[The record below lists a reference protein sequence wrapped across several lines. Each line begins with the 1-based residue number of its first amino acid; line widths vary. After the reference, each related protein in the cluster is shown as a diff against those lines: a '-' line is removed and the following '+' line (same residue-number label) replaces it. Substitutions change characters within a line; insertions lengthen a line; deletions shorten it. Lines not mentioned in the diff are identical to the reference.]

1 MKIELPKNE
10 LKALLPF
17 AAQDETRFSLCGIN
31 IELRKGKHPLLIS
44 TDGRRLAVLKSEAE
58 PWDSDAT
65 QFLLPRTL
73 LEMVFKLCGDMG
85 ALPFTVEGK
94 TITCKFLQRKTEML
108 VSLEYPQ
115 CEVAFP
121 KWRQVVPKKVE
132 HAGNLRRVSFN
143 PGYMADYAKVATALR
158 SDKHPGLLLYA
169 EDDFSPMVVRIQQI
183 PAFYAV
189 LMPMRIDGGES
200 ADAPDWI
207 EMGEL
212 EQKAPEQGNKA

>member
-17 AAQDETRFSLCGIN
+17 AAEDETRFSLCGIN
-31 IELRKGKHPLLIS
+31 VELRKGKHPVLIS

-65 QFLLPRTL
+65 QFLLPRPL
-73 LEMVFKLCGDMG
+73 LEMVLKLCGDMG

-94 TITCKFLQRKTEML
+94 TITCKFLRPKTEML

-121 KWRQVVPKKVE
+121 KWRQVVPKIE
-132 HAGNLRRVSFN
+132 HTGNLRRVSFN
-143 PGYMADYAKVATALR
+143 PAYMADYAKVATALLGN
-158 SDKHPGLLLYA
+158 KHPGLLLYT
-169 EDDFSPMVVRIQQI
+169 EDDFSPMVARIQQI

-189 LMPMRIDGGES
+189 LMPMRCDSHEGAE
-200 ADAPDWI
+200 APDWI

-212 EQKAPEQGNKA
+212 EQGNKA